1 MPVRTSASAHQ
12 LPTPP
17 TPKRITLFWEIRAV
31 ASSPNKRFTREKIS
45 VFKVLRGGK
54 TKSQRDEETK
64 RRRDEESKSQRSTV
78 NGQRDKETKG
88 QRVKESKRRRDKG
101 TKSRRDKETK
111 SQRDKETK
119 GGRDKE
125 TKGKGQGTAWDFEF
139 PRRLHDVNGGRKTP
153 PKAVAVGGVS

>member
-17 TPKRITLFWEIRAV
+17 TPKRITFFWESRAV

-54 TKSQRDEETK
+54 DKETKSQRVEETK
-64 RRRDEESKSQRSTV
+64 SQRV
-78 NGQRDKETKG
+78 E
-88 QRVKESKRRRDKG
+88 
-101 TKSRRDKETK
+101 ETK

-119 GGRDKE
+119 GQGGKSQRVEE
-125 TKGKGQGTAWDFEF
+125 TK
-139 PRRLHDVNGGRKTP
+139 R
-153 PKAVAVGGVS
+153 